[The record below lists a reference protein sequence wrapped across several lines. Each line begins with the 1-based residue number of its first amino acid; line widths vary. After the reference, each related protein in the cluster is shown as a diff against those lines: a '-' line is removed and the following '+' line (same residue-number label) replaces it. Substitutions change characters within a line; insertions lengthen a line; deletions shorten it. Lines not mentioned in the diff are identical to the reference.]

1 MWLSEQRSRR
11 PAEER
16 PAELGVVTLTG
27 EAPAVWLTG
36 ERREVP
42 VLGPGGYCW
51 RPSAGDEVLVLK
63 AGAEGE
69 QPWVAGQSCGWPE
82 ELQPGDVGIYAGQAA
97 VVLKA
102 GGTVDLRGSVTI
114 DGVPLEE
121 LFAPKEEGGEIV
133 DGGETGTG
141 TGTGTGSGSGGGGG
155 A

>member
-1 MWLSEQRSRR
+1 MWLSKRDRQGQEPVRQARV
-11 PAEER
+11 
-16 PAELGVVTLTG
+16 GQVTLPG
-27 EAPAVWLTG
+27 DPAAVWTGG
-36 ERREVP
+36 ERREVA
-42 VLGPGGYCW
+42 VFGPGGYAW
-51 RPSAGDEVLVLK
+51 RPGAGDEVLVLK
-63 AGAEGE
+63 AGADGE

-141 TGTGTGSGSGGGGG
+141 TGTGTGSGGGGG

>member
-1 MWLSEQRSRR
+1 MYGRFSFLPSAAS
-11 PAEER
+11 
-16 PAELGVVTLTG
+16 
-27 EAPAVWLTG
+27 AV
-36 ERREVP
+36 
-42 VLGPGGYCW
+42 PGGYCW
-51 RPSAGDEVLVLK
+51 RPSAGDEVL
-63 AGAEGE
+63 
-69 QPWVAGQSCGWPE
+69 
-82 ELQPGDVGIYAGQAA
+82 
-97 VVLKA
+97 VLKA